1 MAKYIFC
8 KIRILIGSIG
18 TYKIDTMF
26 DKQSFLR
33 IFVGGHYFF
42 LNQRTNYNTSLLYSQ
57 EEKIALDHLSLGR
70 AHWLQAL
77 EQGARGTPAAADFT
91 AALEYLDRAV
101 TGLREAAHQ
110 EFLSRGLLARAAVFR
125 TMKAFSNARENLEE
139 ARDIAERGNMNLF
152 LADYHLE
159 AARVG
164 IEEKNGHW
172 SVVNGH
178 WEKTLEHFNTAKKM
192 INEMEYHRR
201 DWDVEE
207 LEKQLNS

>member
-70 AHWLQAL
+70 AHWRQVLA
-77 EQGARGTPAAADFT
+77 QGGGGAGDFT
-91 AALEYLDRAV
+91 SALDYLDRAV
-101 TGLREAAHQ
+101 EGLREGGRQDYLPRAL
-110 EFLSRGLLARAAVFR
+110 FARAAVFR
-125 TMKAFSNARENLEE
+125 TSKEFERAWQDLEE
-139 ARDIAERGNMNLF
+139 AHEIAERGSMKLF

-159 AARVG
+159 AARLG

-172 SVVNGH
+172 SLVNGH
-178 WEKTLEHFNTAKKM
+178 WEKTQEHLKTAKKM
-192 INEMEYHRR
+192 IKDMQYHRR
-201 DWDVEE
+201 DPEIRE
-207 LEKQLNS
+207 LEEMMRRKD